1 MKTREG
7 NFFDHIAD
15 VYDETRGIPEP
26 YFSRLLDKMEE
37 YLAKKERTLDVG
49 VGTGRFAR
57 PLQARGHEVIGAD
70 ISREMMMVGRSQ
82 GLRDFLFADA
92 CHLPFK
98 DNAFHTTLSIHLL
111 HLLPGWRDALREA
124 IRVTRENFITV
135 KRVWLNEETPHKLY
149 TELAT
154 KNGHLRKSL
163 GMSEK
168 DFPEKV
174 VPFAEDFLGTRKES
188 VPAEIGIERCESRIY
203 SGLPDVPDDVH
214 ENTIR
219 KLREEYGGQMI
230 DVEEEIYLLVWKI
243 DDLKRSL
250 IEGAFED

>member
-1 MKTREG
+1 MKIHKR

-26 YFSRLLDKMEE
+26 YFSKLLGKMEE
-37 YLAKKERTLDVG
+37 YLDEKERILDVG

-70 ISREMMMVGRSQ
+70 ISREMMNIGRSK
-82 GLRDFLFADA
+82 GLRDFLYADA

-98 DNAFHTTLSIHLL
+98 DNAFHSTLSIHLL
-111 HLLPGWRDALREA
+111 HLLPAWLDALREA
-124 IRVTRENFITV
+124 IRVTKENFITV

-154 KNGHLRKSL
+154 KNGHLRKAL

-174 VPFAEDFLGTRKES
+174 EPFANDFLGTRRES
-188 VPAEIGIERCESRIY
+188 VPAEVGIERCENRIY
-203 SGLPDVPDDVH
+203 SGLPDVPDDIH

-219 KLREEYGGQMI
+219 QLREVYGGKMI
-230 DVEEEIYLLVWKI
+230 DVVEEIYLLVWKV
-243 DDLKRSL
+243 DDLERSL
-250 IEGAFED
+250 LDGAFEN